1 MLNSKDK
8 PGLLPMVGAFAL
20 WVLTTALGIYCI
32 ILVHR
37 ISNVLYQVIAGL
49 TVDRDA
55 AFESRYVIT
64 AVYDFT
70 LLIFAAIWLLFF
82 LISNHIHYKNAAKP
96 RSWRLFG
103 WTIGVELLIVVVD
116 WAFRNFY
123 IS

>member
-1 MLNSKDK
+1 MIKER
-8 PGLLPMVGAFAL
+8 PPLLPVIGAFLL
-20 WVLTTALGIYCI
+20 WVITTALGIYCI

-37 ISNVLYQVIAGL
+37 IFNVLYQVVAGL
-49 TVDRDA
+49 TIDSDA

-64 AVYDFT
+64 AVYDFS

-82 LISNHIHYKNAAKP
+82 LISNHIHYKHLAKA

-103 WTIGVELLIVVVD
+103 WTFGVELLIVVVD
-116 WAFRNFY
+116 WGFRNFY